1 MFKLALLK
9 KYKVEVFESE
19 VGMARVR
26 IIFNNGYVASL
37 ISGQRVF
44 SDSISPYEIAI
55 MDKNE
60 KLVYDTPI
68 TDDVLGY
75 LTENQ
80 VLDYLEEISNL
91 PERD

>member
-37 ISGQRVF
+37 ISGYKAYCNRN
-44 SDSISPYEIAI
+44 SPYEIAV
-55 MDKNE
+55 MDKDYNI
-60 KLVYDTPI
+60 LHDTPI